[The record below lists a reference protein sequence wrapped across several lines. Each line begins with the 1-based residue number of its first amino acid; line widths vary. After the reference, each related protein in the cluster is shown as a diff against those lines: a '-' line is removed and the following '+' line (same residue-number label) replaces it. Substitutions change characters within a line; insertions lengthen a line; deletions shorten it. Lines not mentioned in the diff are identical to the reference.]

1 MSGVTSGIKS
11 IETVSTIGDLYLPVM
26 RGLSVHS
33 KLFHHLIR
41 PTRGGAAAVVV
52 VFAFLLSIA
61 GKARLV
67 GIPLALIVTSWFFK
81 YAYILFDHTVRG
93 FDEPPTLDIDM
104 VNPVGEQRP
113 LGQVLILGLIGFAV
127 YQAYK
132 HLGFGAG
139 VGLGLVCLFFLP
151 ASVGVLGLESNI
163 LKAAYPVAWFHL
175 VRGLGWLYG
184 AVLLVIFG
192 YWLVLELLWKF
203 NLPPPIEIAL
213 SRFAVL
219 SVFSFLGGALYERR
233 DELGIETW
241 VSPERT
247 AALKAKEDQRQHDKV
262 VLDAYGLMRADA
274 HLKCWQVLTDWLQ
287 SRGHSPEDY
296 RWLCERTESWDDPR
310 YVTRLSEERVA
321 RLLMLKRTG
330 EALDVV
336 AKRLKSDQSF
346 RPKSAADTLSIAQ
359 LAARGGGNL
368 RLAKV
373 LLSDFAARFAGDP
386 RVPLAA
392 ALAQHLG

>member
-1 MSGVTSGIKS
+1 MPINN
-11 IETVSTIGDLYLPVM
+11 PH
-26 RGLSVHS
+26 R
-33 KLFHHLIR
+33 KLLHHLIR

-52 VFAFLLSIA
+52 VFAFLLYIA
-61 GKARLV
+61 GKAGLI
-67 GIPLALIVTSWFFK
+67 GIPLALIVISWFFK

-93 FDEPPTLDIDM
+93 FDEPPTLDIHM
-104 VNPVGEQRP
+104 VNPFGEQRP

-127 YQAYK
+127 YQAYQ
-132 HLGFGAG
+132 HFGFATGFGLALGF
-139 VGLGLVCLFFLP
+139 LFFLP
-151 ASVGVLGLESNI
+151 ASVAVLGLESNI
-163 LKAAYPVAWFHL
+163 FKAAYPVAWLHL

-184 AVLLVIFG
+184 AVLLVIYG
-192 YWLVLELLWKF
+192 YWLALNLLWKF
-203 NLPPPIEIAL
+203 DLWPPIEIGL
-213 SRFAVL
+213 SLFAVL

-241 VSPERT
+241 ASPEQT
-247 AALKAKEDQRQHDKV
+247 AALQEKEDQRLHDKV

-296 RWLCERTESWDDPR
+296 RWLCERTETWDDPR
-310 YVTRLSEERVA
+310 YITRLSEERVA
-321 RLLMLKRTG
+321 RLLTLKRTG

-336 AKRLKSDQSF
+336 AKRLKLDPAF

-359 LAARGGGNL
+359 LAARGGGAS
-368 RLAKV
+368 RVAKV

-386 RVPLAA
+386 RVPVAQ